1 MTHIHHGLQNFALW
15 TKDQSSYLSA
25 FSIRKPKASLAP
37 IHFCSASPAT
47 AARSRGSLSPIC
59 PRASRCRDA
68 AWMCIRA
75 SMGTISVS
83 CQCEYN
89 NVINHP
95 FRNGVY
101 HLFLPIYGDLKGGL
115 LLFYPHEYDYNAVI
129 VWLQYGIIWLYSH
142 LSLELRKLFI
152 TPICPGNI
160 SNWVSYAE
168 MELHS
173 QKGS

>member
-75 SMGTISVS
+75 SMGTISLP
-83 CQCEYN
+83 CQCVYN
-89 NVINHP
+89 NVINHA
-95 FRNGVY
+95 FRNGLY
-101 HLFLPIYGDLKGGL
+101 HLFLPIYGYLKDGL
-115 LLFYPHEYDYNAVI
+115 LLFYPH
-129 VWLQYGIIWLYSH
+129 
-142 LSLELRKLFI
+142 
-152 TPICPGNI
+152 
-160 SNWVSYAE
+160 
-168 MELHS
+168 
-173 QKGS
+173 